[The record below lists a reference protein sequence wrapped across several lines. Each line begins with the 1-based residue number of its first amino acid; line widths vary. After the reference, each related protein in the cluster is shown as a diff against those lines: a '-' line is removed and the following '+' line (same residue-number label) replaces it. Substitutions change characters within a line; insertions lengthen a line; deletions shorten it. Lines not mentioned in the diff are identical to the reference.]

1 MHLNSPI
8 RAHPKLKIL
17 KNWENDHIHFVVDE
31 RIIITKRL
39 VPLNPKINLKAWIPT
54 SNRELKGI
62 LLYRDWVFY
71 LCAIIKYWN
80 DLCTIE
86 IWKSSPI
93 PSLKF
98 LLLCIPLPS
107 ACRSILTEVA
117 TNQSKNYLFYLC
129 AIIKVQNDLCTIEKT
144 KLLVWGPKWIQIKKW
159 STTKF
164 HNFLRSTI
172 FI

>member
-1 MHLNSPI
+1 MAVAFIWIKEGVSHFI
-8 RAHPKLKIL
+8 A
-17 KNWENDHIHFVVDE
+17 IHMC
-31 RIIITKRL
+31 RWTIPRHTL
-39 VPLNPKINLKAWIPT
+39 WLLINM
-54 SNRELKGI
+54 S
-62 LLYRDWVFY
+62 LYHVSYWVFY

>member
-1 MHLNSPI
+1 MDCLYWSILSVHSVGFRSVWLG
-8 RAHPKLKIL
+8 ATKIDW
-17 KNWENDHIHFVVDE
+17 NARF
-31 RIIITKRL
+31 
-39 VPLNPKINLKAWIPT
+39 
-54 SNRELKGI
+54 
-62 LLYRDWVFY
+62 DWVFY